1 MLMDTEES
9 SLDGVQSRNSLRA
22 AQRSESG
29 TLRAGRGEPL
39 LLLHGVT
46 GSSAMWR
53 RVLPLLSPHHDVIA
67 PTALGHRGGAPVKL
81 RPTQIEHVVD
91 DAERSIDEL
100 GFQRVHLAGNSMG
113 GWVALE
119 LARRDR
125 ALSVCALSPAG
136 VWVTHGG
143 QRAASKLRLALTMT
157 RRSRGILPW
166 LAQSAL
172 FRRWALRDNAAHGE
186 RVSRAELL
194 ELADDLLGCAVSED
208 IFSSSEQLMPLCP
221 SCPVTVA
228 WSSADRIFPVRI
240 HAARARELVPDA
252 HFMLLDGV
260 GHVPMLDDPQ
270 LVAATILGSTRAA
283 QKCAAPA
290 PQPHAE

>member
-1 MLMDTEES
+1 MMDTEES
-9 SLDGVQSRNSLRA
+9 SLDGLQSREGLPAAPRA
-22 AQRSESG
+22 DSG

-53 RVLPLLSPHHDVIA
+53 RVVPLLSPHHDVIA
-67 PTALGHRGGAPVKL
+67 PTALGHRGGAPVEL
-81 RPTQIEHVVD
+81 RPAQIQHMVD
-91 DAERSIDEL
+91 DAERSIDAL
-100 GFQRVHLAGNSMG
+100 GFDRVHLAGNSMG

-119 LARRDR
+119 LARRER

-136 VWVTHGG
+136 AWVTHGG
-143 QRAASKLRLALTMT
+143 QRAASKLRLALSMT
-157 RRSRGILPW
+157 RRSRAILPL

-172 FRRWALRDNAAHGE
+172 FRHWALRDNAAHGE
-186 RVSRAELL
+186 RVSQAELL

-208 IFSSSEQLMPLCP
+208 IFSSSEQLLPLRP
-221 SCPVTVA
+221 SCPVTLA
-228 WSSADRIFPVRI
+228 WSSADRIFPVRL

-283 QKCAAPA
+283 QTCAAA
-290 PQPHAE
+290 GPQPHVE